1 MTRTIV
7 GLAILV
13 LAFIYVGESGEDKDL
28 TERQYFFYVSESR
41 QFIEPVELSLIA
53 AREILIGIL
62 ADSLS
67 YKPKVYIENNLKEF
81 NGLVGSAFPDW
92 GAAAALPY
100 RQMIAVKSPAHF
112 RLGKS
117 LRELIQHEYAHLS
130 LAHRLHHVHPPRWL
144 DEGVAMYTSAEW
156 GWQDNLAMSRAV
168 IFRSLVPLRDIE
180 KLNRF
185 SQGKA
190 HTAYSQSYLAVKYFL
205 NEYGAESFNIFLD
218 SLRVGRSLDEAFMA
232 GIGSDYD
239 GFEKEFFAYLEQ
251 RYNLMTLFGDLY
263 FLWIFLAAVVVA
275 GFFIMIRKRRRY
287 FRKWEEEEKYQ
298 STDFDYGDPDN
309 PEQVEDDD
317 KPWA

>member
-1 MTRTIV
+1 
-7 GLAILV
+7 
-13 LAFIYVGESGEDKDL
+13 
-28 TERQYFFYVSESR
+28 
-41 QFIEPVELSLIA
+41 
-53 AREILIGIL
+53 
-62 ADSLS
+62 
-67 YKPKVYIENNLKEF
+67 
-81 NGLVGSAFPDW
+81 
-92 GAAAALPY
+92 
-100 RQMIAVKSPAHF
+100 
-112 RLGKS
+112 
-117 LRELIQHEYAHLS
+117 
-130 LAHRLHHVHPPRWL
+130 
-144 DEGVAMYTSAEW
+144 MYTSAEW
-156 GWQDNLAMSRAV
+156 GWQENLAMSRAV

-218 SLRVGRSLDEAFMA
+218 SLKAGRSLDEAFMA